1 VKVKAADGEARV
13 VEVLPK
19 PRADVKGHEGPF
31 GDGSLVMPRELIE
44 ASGPFAAIALGAK
57 RSVVDVKNMF
67 RMIGRFFSGE
77 INPGKT
83 LGGPGTIVNISSR
96 SANLGIAAF
105 LAFLAFISVNLAV
118 LNILPIPVLDGGS
131 LLLQIVVLFRRG
143 KPLKEA
149 TVAYVQWAGFAL
161 LMLLMVF
168 AVKNDFY
175 NLSK

>member
-1 VKVKAADGEARV
+1 
-13 VEVLPK
+13 
-19 PRADVKGHEGPF
+19 
-31 GDGSLVMPRELIE
+31 MIT
-44 ASGPFAAIALGAK
+44 ASGPVNAIAMGAR

-67 RMIGRFFSGE
+67 RMIGRFFGGE
-77 INPGKT
+77 IDPKKT

-96 SANLGIAAF
+96 SANEGLARF

-168 AVKNDFY
+168 AIKNDVV
-175 NLSK
+175 NLTN